1 MRNYKI
7 YPLII
12 LLILCFAIISV
23 WSASSRTEYRFSG
36 KEMVYDKKTGITI
49 LKGNARVI
57 KNSTDPNSTDD
68 HIYADQIN
76 VYKDVKTDELIKM
89 EATGN
94 VDMKEGDLLA
104 ICAHAILY
112 EAEDRIEMEGS
123 PAKVDDGK
131 NKIEAPSIIYYRTD
145 QRLEAKGEVSGIIT
159 IEEKKEKSEEG
170 SQNKN
175 SDSQK

>member
-1 MRNYKI
+1 MRNHKI
-7 YPLII
+7 YLLTI
-12 LLILCFAIISV
+12 LSTLCFAVISV
-23 WSASSRTEYRFSG
+23 WSANNKTEYRFSG
-36 KEMVYDKKTGITI
+36 KEMIYDKKTGITI
-49 LKGNARVI
+49 LKGNAKVI
-57 KNSTDPNSTDD
+57 KNSTDPNSTSD

-94 VDMKEGDLLA
+94 VDMKEGDLIA
-104 ICAHAILY
+104 TCAHAILY

-159 IEEKKEKSEEG
+159 VEEKKEKAEEK
-170 SQNKN
+170 SKEK
-175 SDSQK
+175 D

>member
-1 MRNYKI
+1 MRNVKI
-7 YPLII
+7 YLLTI
-12 LLILCFAIISV
+12 LLTLCFVIISV
-23 WSASSRTEYRFSG
+23 WSAGTKTEYRFSG
-36 KEMVYDKKTGITI
+36 KEMIYDKKTGITI
-49 LKGNARVI
+49 LKGNAKVI
-57 KNSTDPNSTDD
+57 KNSTDPNSAND

-104 ICAHAILY
+104 TCAHAILY

-159 IEEKKEKSEEG
+159 IEEKKEKEE
-170 SQNKN
+170 SKE
-175 SDSQK
+175 KE